1 MRWKWP
7 LFGEKPYCV
16 RRPGDLIAPGVVSCH
31 SAGRARSAWP
41 PFDSRGAQ
49 VPAHSELRQGC
60 GKVRQGAVRS
70 LCLLLG
76 PADLLGRQ
84 ISDTGARPRS
94 PRVPRAQVSR
104 PRSTRARGRVW
115 RLREAGG
122 RSAWAVQV
130 YSGLWM
136 LGPVYQ
142 STWAS
147 GRVAGLLG
155 WPQQR
160 GASLELRPA
169 VGGSTAGPAAARG
182 DTDRAGR
189 ARAASVG
196 RHSAMELGAAA
207 RCRCGTCR

>member
-16 RRPGDLIAPGVVSCH
+16 RRPGGLIAPGVVSCH
-31 SAGRARSAWP
+31 PAGRARSAWP
-41 PFDSRGAQ
+41 AFDSRGAQ

-60 GKVRQGAVRS
+60 NKVQQGATRS
-70 LCLLLG
+70 LCLLVG
-76 PADLLGRQ
+76 PADQLGRQ

-136 LGPVYQ
+136 LGPVYLGFGP
-142 STWAS
+142 
-147 GRVAGLLG
+147 GR
-155 WPQQR
+155 WPTR
-160 GASLELRPA
+160 L
-169 VGGSTAGPAAARG
+169 AATARG
-182 DTDRAGR
+182 I
-189 ARAASVG
+189 ARAPPCSG
-196 RHSAMELGAAA
+196 GQHSRSSG
-207 RCRCGTCR
+207 CSGGY

>member
-1 MRWKWP
+1 MEVAV
-7 LFGEKPYCV
+7 FGEKPYCV

-31 SAGRARSAWP
+31 PAGRARSAWP
-41 PFDSRGAQ
+41 AFDSRGAQ

-76 PADLLGRQ
+76 PADQLGRQ

-104 PRSTRARGRVW
+104 PRSTRARTGLAPWGR
-115 RLREAGG
+115 RGG
-122 RSAWAVQV
+122 GARGRYRYILGSGCWAQAA
-130 YSGLWM
+130 
-136 LGPVYQ
+136 
-142 STWAS
+142 WAS

-169 VGGSTAGPAAARG
+169 AGGSTAGPAAARRA

-189 ARAASVG
+189 GRAASLG
-196 RHSAMELGAAA
+196 WHSAVELGAAA